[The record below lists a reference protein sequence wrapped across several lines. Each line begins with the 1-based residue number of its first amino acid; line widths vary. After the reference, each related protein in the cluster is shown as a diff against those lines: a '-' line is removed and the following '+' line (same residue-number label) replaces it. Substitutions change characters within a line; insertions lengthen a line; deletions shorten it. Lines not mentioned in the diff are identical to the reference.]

1 MKAAVDAYTAA
12 AGYSIAEV
20 TTASV
25 YSLAEIYNEFGQALM
40 KSERPAGLSGEE
52 LEQYDILLEE
62 QAYPFE
68 EKSINIHETN
78 IEQISNGVYDG
89 WVKKSLAK
97 LKNLSPVRYSKE
109 EKSESVAQFIYY

>member
-1 MKAAVDAYTAA
+1 
-12 AGYSIAEV
+12 
-20 TTASV
+20 V
-25 YSLAEIYNEFGQALM
+25 YWLAEIYNEFGRELM
-40 KSERPAGLSGEE
+40 ESERPAGLSGEE

-68 EKSINIHETN
+68 EKSITIHETN
-78 IEQISNGVYDG
+78 LGRISDGIYDK
-89 WVKKSLAK
+89 WVKNSLAK